1 MCILSSLINVRKTLG
16 VSFTDNFFKIHL
28 LLHTVKH
35 FTAVN
40 LVVFELVAVK
50 LICFIYCHMFLFS
63 GIKLKSSKN
72 YSYFSI
78 RFVDVQPEGFILI
91 YKMSNFSIIIYIPAH
106 IEFLF
111 DQFGLSI
118 LPKNCSA
125 LSSAFLCIGLQSLQE
140 VIT

>member
-1 MCILSSLINVRKTLG
+1 M
-16 VSFTDNFFKIHL
+16 
-28 LLHTVKH
+28 
-35 FTAVN
+35 
-40 LVVFELVAVK
+40 FELVEVK

-63 GIKLKSSKN
+63 GIKVKSSKD

-91 YKMSNFSIIIYIPAH
+91 YNLSNFSIIYIPAH

-118 LPKNCSA
+118 LPKKCSA
-125 LSSAFLCIGLQSLQE
+125 LSSAFLCIGVQSLQE